1 MNLNQFEYLLAIYE
15 QGSITKAAQ
24 KLFVSAPA
32 ISNAIR
38 SLEEELGY
46 AILLRFQNGVGFTVE
61 GEAAVKTIKNIQN
74 LIMHLKQIQC
84 MESKIHG
91 EYVMAS
97 NFHFT
102 SILVLPTILD
112 LQKEFSNVK
121 IHLKTGDSYSII
133 SQVEQEEVDFG
144 LVLRCNLDAQM
155 QQREINRYSLKWA
168 TLFNDEMRFLVRKEH
183 PLLAKDNLNLI
194 DLFSYPFICYADTNN
209 KHIPEFF
216 EMLLLKTEKEMEN
229 DTFRSISNMVR
240 VNDRENLFEMLAMT
254 DGVAFVPYS
263 NALYLNK
270 HYPDLSFLSFSDEQL
285 NAEVGLVYKGKEF
298 DQSLELLLEE
308 FKTRLAKY
316 FKERCLA

>member
-46 AILLRFQNGVGFTVE
+46 AILLRYQNGVGFTSE
-61 GEAAVKTIKNIQN
+61 GEEVIKTVKNIQN
-74 LIMHLKQIQC
+74 LIIHLKQIQC
-84 MESKIHG
+84 TECKIYG

-112 LQKEFSNVK
+112 LHKEFSNVR

-144 LVLRCNLDAQM
+144 LVLRCNLDAHM
-155 QQREINRYSLKWA
+155 QQREINRYNLKWI
-168 TLFNDEMRFLVRKEH
+168 TLFNDEMRFLVRKGH
-183 PLLAKDNLNLI
+183 PLLVKKRLKLT

-216 EMLLLKTEKEMEN
+216 EMLLLETEKEN
-229 DTFRSISNMVR
+229 DSFESISNMVR

-254 DGVAFVPYS
+254 DGVAFVPFS
-263 NALYLNK
+263 NNLYLKK
-270 HYPDLSFLSFSDEQL
+270 HYPDLCFVNFSDEQL
-285 NAEVGLVYKGKEF
+285 NAEVGLVYKGKDF

-308 FKTRLAKY
+308 FEIRLTKY
-316 FKERCLA
+316 FKERCFVND